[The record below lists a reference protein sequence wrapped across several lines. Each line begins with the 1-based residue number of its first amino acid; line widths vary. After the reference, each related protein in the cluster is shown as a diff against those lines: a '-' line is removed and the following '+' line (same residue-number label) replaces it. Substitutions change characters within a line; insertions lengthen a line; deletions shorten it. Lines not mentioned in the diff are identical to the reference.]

1 MVKVKNAV
9 HPTVPPVHRDQGRVK
24 VGGEKDLGCCCAGKD
39 PLNYVGLDADEDD
52 DKGCQQ
58 GGGRRG
64 GGAEW

>member
-1 MVKVKNAV
+1 MPFILRFLQSIVTKAV
-9 HPTVPPVHRDQGRVK
+9 SK
-24 VGGEKDLGCCCAGKD
+24 WVGKKIFGCCCAGKD